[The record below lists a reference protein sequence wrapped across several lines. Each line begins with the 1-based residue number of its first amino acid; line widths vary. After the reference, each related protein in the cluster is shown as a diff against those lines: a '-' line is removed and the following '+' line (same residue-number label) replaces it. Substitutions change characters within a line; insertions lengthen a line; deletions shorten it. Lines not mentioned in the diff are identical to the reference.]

1 VIQIHKNKKQGS
13 ILISQM
19 NHFGNE
25 LESSTQS
32 FQIRIPEEST
42 RVYFDNTKLKK
53 RDKKMRI
60 QEKKGEG
67 THSTHIFK
75 GKATVCYIYSFAHI

>member
-1 VIQIHKNKKQGS
+1 
-13 ILISQM
+13 M
-19 NHFGNE
+19 
-25 LESSTQS
+25 
-32 FQIRIPEEST
+32 
-42 RVYFDNTKLKK
+42 YFDNTKLKK

-75 GKATVCYIYSFAHI
+75 GKAAVCYIYSFAHI